1 MRRVSLLMPF
11 VVIASALVS
20 GCATMTSQS
29 DVRAAVE
36 AGGRDFS
43 GAIARGDAAAVAAT
57 YTATAQVFPPNQD
70 VVTGRAAIQQFFQGL
85 IRAGVKGI
93 PLTTREVEAQ
103 GDTAFEVGSY
113 TVMGDGN
120 RQLDAGKYVVVW
132 KREDGKWK
140 LHRDIWNSSMP
151 PPKPQ

>member
-1 MRRVSLLMPF
+1 
-11 VVIASALVS
+11 
-20 GCATMTSQS
+20 MTSQS

-43 GAIARGDAAAVAAT
+43 AAIARGDAAAVAAV
-57 YTATAQVFPPNQD
+57 YTSAAQVFPPNQD
-70 VVTGRAAIQQFFQGL
+70 IVTGRAAIQQFYQGL
-85 IRAGVKGI
+85 IRAGVKGV

-103 GDTAFEVGSY
+103 GDTAYEVGTY
-113 TVMGDGN
+113 RVTGDGN
-120 RQLDAGKYVVVW
+120 KVLDSGKYVVVW

-140 LHRDIWNSSMP
+140 MHRDIWNSNLP